1 MLGLSSA
8 LAAALATSAFGLT
21 QNTIWQLADALD
33 LWRLALAALGSIAS
47 PVVWLIADHE
57 LWERRSGR
65 AARLGQPIRL
75 YAITIVI
82 TVTLGVASLY
92 GALLV
97 LNFLASEI
105 FIADEILAD
114 TLGHP
119 AGVREYALLAWATT
133 SAAVVGGALGAG
145 LENDEAVRRAA
156 YGNREA
162 ERRGQPV
169 LQLDVAGRRR
179 QQRAEAGRASSLTGW
194 SSDSCRRVS
203 ITSIAS
209 ATCSS
214 STPRW
219 APISARVGDRLR
231 PMVIAS
237 RALTTCRASSLGCGR
252 RRGCRGRRSGRPAGR
267 PGPGRRG

>member
-105 FIADEILAD
+105 LIADEILAD
-114 TLGHP
+114 TLGIRP
-119 AGVREYALLAWATT
+119 GCASMRCWPGPRPRRPW
-133 SAAVVGGALGAG
+133 SAAPSARAWRMTRPSAG
-145 LENDEAVRRAA
+145 PPTAT
-156 YGNREA
+156 
-162 ERRGQPV
+162 
-169 LQLDVAGRRR
+169 GRRNG
-179 QQRAEAGRASSLTGW
+179 AASRS
-194 SSDSCRRVS
+194 
-203 ITSIAS
+203 
-209 ATCSS
+209 SS
-214 STPRW
+214 STSLAGAGSSEPKLVVPPR
-219 APISARVGDRLR
+219 
-231 PMVIAS
+231 
-237 RALTTCRASSLGCGR
+237 
-252 RRGCRGRRSGRPAGR
+252 
-267 PGPGRRG
+267 